1 MILESIHI
9 ENFKGIESYTIQL
22 KKGFNLLIGDNGVG
36 KTSILEAIS
45 VGLGGFIAGLED
57 IATKHFTQDEIRVA
71 LENTGE
77 GSYNKRYMTPIQV
90 ECKAVIEEQ
99 EYQWTRRKNS
109 LKASR
114 STVEPREICKKAFQM
129 ANEENHILPILSYQS
144 TARMWM
150 QKRETSENI
159 FAGNFYRTVG
169 YTSCLSEASNNKML
183 MNWIRKMEMLEWKKK
198 ETIAEYQAVKNIIKK
213 FMNIM
218 SEEEVLGVEFD
229 GQSEEIVYLT
239 EKQMLP
245 IGNLSSGYQSLI
257 WMVFDIA
264 FRMALLNP
272 DLCEKISE
280 TPGII
285 LIDELD
291 MHLHPKWQ
299 WNVVEALK
307 TTFPNIQFIAATHS
321 PMIIASCK
329 GENLITIQEK
339 NLEEPLYMETPYGLE
354 VNDILEYYQGSSA
367 LSKEIASKMQKFMQ
381 EIENGNL
388 QQAEQIFEQLKE
400 EMGENHPQVVKAE
413 MELSLEKIPLEE

>member
-1 MILESIHI
+1 MILESVHI
-9 ENFKGIESYTIQL
+9 ENFKGIKSYTIQL

-57 IATKHFTQDEIRVA
+57 IATKHFTKDEIRVV
-71 LENTGE
+71 LENLGE
-77 GSYNKRYMTPIQV
+77 GSYNKRYITPTQV
-90 ECKAVIEEQ
+90 ECKALIEGE
-99 EYQWTRRKNS
+99 EYEWIRRKNS

-114 STVEPREICKKAFQM
+114 STVEPRAVCKKAFQM

-169 YTSCLSEASNNKML
+169 YNSCLSEASNNKML
-183 MNWIRKMEMLEWKKK
+183 MNWIRKMERLEWKKK
-198 ETIAEYQAVKNIIKK
+198 GTIAEYQAVKNTIKR
-213 FMNIM
+213 FMGIM
-218 SEEEVLGVEFD
+218 SEEKVLGVEYD
-229 GQSEEIVYLT
+229 GQSEELVYLT
-239 EKQMLP
+239 ENQVLP

-272 DLCEKISE
+272 DLCENIAK
-280 TPGII
+280 TPGIV

-307 TTFPNIQFIAATHS
+307 VTFPNVQFIAATHS

-329 GENLITIQEK
+329 GENLITIKEK

-381 EIENGNL
+381 KIENGNL